1 MKKVDSELLYRLFYC
16 EANTTCYACGKRS
29 YTVEKTNLLLYN
41 KVGLAA
47 NKSKEGGLSNERHK

>member
-1 MKKVDSELLYRLFYC
+1 MRYSPFICK
-16 EANTTCYACGKRS
+16 ANTTCYACGKRS

>member
-1 MKKVDSELLYRLFYC
+1 MGIAHFFYC

-47 NKSKEGGLSNERHK
+47 NKSKEGGMYIERHK